1 MGEFASKGVAG
12 AGLGTGIAG
21 LSLGVLNSAGLLGS
35 TAKNYISEGT
45 SRNCTSA
52 IDMSFLNALAEKDA
66 IIARY
71 ESKSYTDE
79 AGLTLYK
86 YIDTKFN
93 ELYECINQFKQDQV
107 AINTTVTAGMSTMSN
122 QLANLQAVVNG
133 ITKTAI
139 PSSVV
144 CSFTPASSCGC
155 STSAT

>member
-35 TAKNYISEGT
+35 TAKNYVTEGT

-52 IDMSFLNALAEKDA
+52 MDMSFLNALAEKDA

-71 ESKSYTDE
+71 EAKSYTDE

-86 YIDTKFN
+86 YVDTKFN

-107 AINTTVTAGMSTMSN
+107 AINTTVTTGMSTMSN

-144 CSFTPASSCGC
+144 CSFTPASSCSC
-155 STSAT
+155 STNAT